1 MSGGNENDTKDMNTV
16 FEQLETF
23 RAELGEEVSILVIH
37 HTNRGGTYRGSSVS
51 YGAVDGMIES
61 KANNLLITL
70 TSKGFKDAA
79 EFPTFTVRCVS
90 VAIETEEGSQSVLAV
105 KERAGVASPL
115 DQPIAAA
122 EPAGKHEKDMRLMM
136 TGLLEEGGR
145 ATNKQWQD
153 RMRALTTQWKDG
165 KVLHEGWSRPTFS
178 RKLAEFK
185 VWCPNLRGGQEEGGQ
200 DHPYYLEPAQPP
212 GGVSGTETG
221 LTERGLTPTGLTPF
235 YRGVI
240 PLETGFGEP
249 QAVSKQSQSS
259 LMRPVR
265 PLLAKVV
272 FSRRHQ
278 PRPTRR
284 SPRRYAASWVDVVK
298 CPRGGRIGWQW
309 TSGNS
314 ASSRWPRLTGSG
326 L

>member
-51 YGAVDGMIES
+51 YGAVDGMIEC

-105 KERAGVASPL
+105 KECAGVPSPL
-115 DQPIAAA
+115 DQPMVTDASA
-122 EPAGKHEKDMRLMM
+122 EPAGKHKKDMRLMM
-136 TGLLEEGGR
+136 TGLLALGGS

-153 RMRALTTQWKDG
+153 RMQALTTQWKDG
-165 KVLHEGWSRPTFS
+165 KVLHEGWAKATFS

-185 VWCPNLRGGQEEGGQ
+185 AWCPNLKGGTEEGGQ

-212 GGVSGTETG
+212 GGVSGTEAG
-221 LTERGLTPTGLTPF
+221 LTERGLTPTGLTP
-235 YRGVI
+235 YNRGGDTS
-240 PLETGFGEP
+240 ETGFGESK
-249 QAVSKQSQSS
+249 AVSN
-259 LMRPVR
+259 
-265 PLLAKVV
+265 
-272 FSRRHQ
+272 
-278 PRPTRR
+278 R
-284 SPRRYAASWVDVVK
+284 SHE
-298 CPRGGRIGWQW
+298 
-309 TSGNS
+309 TSET
-314 ASSRWPRLTGSG
+314 ASSQGSAQPSG
-326 L
+326 PTETDEEIAERIRRQLMW

>member
-23 RAELGEEVSILVIH
+23 RAELGEEVSVLVIH

-61 KANNLLITL
+61 KANDLLITL

-105 KERAGVASPL
+105 KERTGVATTE
-115 DQPIAAA
+115 AASA
-122 EPAGKHEKDMRLMM
+122 EPKGKHEKDMRLMM
-136 TGLLEEGGR
+136 TGLLQEGGR
-145 ATNKQWQD
+145 ATNKQWEE

-165 KVLHEGWSRPTFS
+165 KVLHEGWAKATFL

-185 VWCPNLRGGQEEGGQ
+185 AWCPNLRGGPDEGGQ

-212 GGVSGTETG
+212 EGVSGAETG
-221 LTERGLTPTGLTPF
+221 LTERGLTPTGLTP
-235 YRGVI
+235 YSRGVI
-240 PLETGFGEP
+240 PLETGFGESK
-249 QAVSKQSQSS
+249 AVSKQS
-259 LMRPVR
+259 
-265 PLLAKVV
+265 
-272 FSRRHQ
+272 HE
-278 PRPTRR
+278 
-284 SPRRYAASWVDVVK
+284 
-298 CPRGGRIGWQW
+298 
-309 TSGNS
+309 TSET
-314 ASSRWPRLTGSG
+314 ASSQGSAQPSAPTETDEEIAERVRRQLG
-326 L
+326 